1 MPEIAYLNGDFL
13 PIEKAMVPVEDR
25 GYQFGDAVYEV
36 IASYNKRL
44 FFLEEHLDR
53 LERSMKELH
62 FPAISKNRVRTA
74 ILNLFD
80 MADLER
86 AALYVQISRG
96 VAIRN
101 HAFSDTQD
109 VQFVMTI
116 RKVKEI
122 PEKIKK
128 DGASVITMKDFRWGR
143 CDIKTV
149 QLLPNVI
156 AKQKAIDAR
165 AYDAIFVTE
174 EGIVREATS
183 SNVFIV
189 VNKRLVTHPITSNI
203 LPGVTRIAIIGICKE
218 LNLPVEER
226 FYNINDLYA
235 SNEVFLTGTIT
246 EVLPIVNI
254 DGHSIGD
261 GKAGPITKRLFE
273 ALQFMTNN
281 IGLK

>member
-74 ILNLFD
+74 ILNLFN

-122 PEKIKK
+122 PENIKK

-165 AYDAIFVTE
+165 AYDTIFVTE
-174 EGIVREATS
+174 GGIVREATS

-203 LPGVTRIAIIGICKE
+203 LSGVTRTAIIGICKE

-261 GKAGPITKRLFE
+261 GKTGPITKRLFE
-273 ALQFMTNN
+273 ALQFM
-281 IGLK
+281 IK